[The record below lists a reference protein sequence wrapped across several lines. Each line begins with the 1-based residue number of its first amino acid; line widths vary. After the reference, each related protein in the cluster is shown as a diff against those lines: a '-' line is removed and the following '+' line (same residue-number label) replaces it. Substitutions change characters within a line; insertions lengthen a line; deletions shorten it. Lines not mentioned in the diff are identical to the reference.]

1 MTWFPKYKLYASD
14 GLTSVYP
21 FEYILSDNSPINT
34 LRFTEITGFRGQG
47 SIIIGGSTQPWDIE
61 LTFFLQA
68 TDYSDLISKMDSVE
82 STIALNTPYILKI
95 DRTIATT
102 KDYHVKRLIPIRW
115 ENTNR
120 VRYQRGTI
128 TFRVNSW

>member
-21 FEYILSDNSPINT
+21 FDYILSDNSPINT

-68 TDYSDLISKMDSVE
+68 ADYSSLISKMDSVE

-102 KDYHVKRLIPIRW
+102 KDYHVKRLTPIRW

>member
-14 GLTSVYP
+14 GLTVVYP
-21 FEYILSDNSPINT
+21 FDYVLADNSPQDAF
-34 LRFTEITGFRGQG
+34 RFTEITGFRGQG

-61 LTFFLQA
+61 LTFFLWKS
-68 TDYSDLISKMDSVE
+68 DYSSLIASMDSVE
-82 STIALNTPYILKI
+82 STITLNTPYILKI

-102 KDYHVKRLIPIRW
+102 KDYHVKRISPIRW

-120 VRYQRGTI
+120 VRYQKGTI
-128 TFRVNSW
+128 IFRVNSW